1 MVVCNWVAWQR
12 RTSHPLNLYFQES
25 RYQVIVKVS
34 TLTLG
39 PLAPA
44 IPCCPGVPTAPC
56 INKQWIQSLLLLT
69 ATFKKIIHLPS
80 QLFTDQSL
88 AMGHD
93 TVTVPIRDK

>member
-1 MVVCNWVAWQR
+1 MAKKDFPPIKPVL
-12 RTSHPLNLYFQES
+12 PGIKIP
-25 RYQVIVKVS
+25 RYIVKVS